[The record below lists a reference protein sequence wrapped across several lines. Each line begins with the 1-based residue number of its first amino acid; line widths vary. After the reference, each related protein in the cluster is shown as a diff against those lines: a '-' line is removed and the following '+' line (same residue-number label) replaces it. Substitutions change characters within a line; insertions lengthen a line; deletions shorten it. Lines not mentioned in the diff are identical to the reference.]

1 MLKYTLRKKYIYAKE
16 KQKKKIMII
25 KRKTIL
31 SSLLK
36 KKKDSYNTPDGGPYD
51 NSQGIGAVTVVAKTC
66 TPEVAAIL
74 DFLHFI

>member
-1 MLKYTLRKKYIYAKE
+1 MLKKNK
-16 KQKKKIMII
+16 KKKIMII

-36 KKKDSYNTPDGGPYD
+36 KKKDSYNTPDGGPNA

-74 DFLHFI
+74 DSLHFI